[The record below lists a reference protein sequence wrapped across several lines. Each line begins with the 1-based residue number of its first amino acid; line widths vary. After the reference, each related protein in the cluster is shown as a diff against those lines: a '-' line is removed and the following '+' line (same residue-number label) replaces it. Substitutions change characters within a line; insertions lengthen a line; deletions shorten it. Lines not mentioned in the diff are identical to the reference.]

1 MKHTNILISTACAAL
16 LVASSA
22 AAQEVPDPVQPAP
35 TAPAPLPPE
44 AESFNVTPVLGF
56 GLGGDLENTPAT
68 FGAALGY
75 GFNDRWSVEGELAFT
90 PGGEQGILTEFDTS
104 IWTLSANVLYH
115 FTTENFSPYVT
126 GGIGFMGA
134 DADEAD
140 IPDSLDVD
148 GSSNEFALN
157 WGGGI
162 KTAMN
167 QNWGLRADLRFF
179 NGDDF
184 APDHWRLYGGVV
196 IRRIGE

>member
-1 MKHTNILISTACAAL
+1 MMKRIQMVGSTACAAL
-16 LVASSA
+16 LFVAGSA
-22 AAQEVPDPVQPAP
+22 AAQQTPEPVRPAP

-44 AESFNVTPVLGF
+44 AESFNVTPFLGF

-75 GFNDRWSVEGELAFT
+75 GVNERWSVEGELAFT

-115 FTTENFSPYVT
+115 FTADNFSPYVT
-126 GGIGFMGA
+126 GGLGLMGA
-134 DADEAD
+134 DADIPATIDAD
-140 IPDSLDVD
+140 DSTT
-148 GSSNEFALN
+148 EFAWN
-157 WGGGI
+157 WGAGI

-179 NGDDF
+179 NGDDL